1 MTADRYHELCA
12 RHRWNV
18 PDDFNIAA
26 AVCGRHAEE
35 RARVAIYWEDESG
48 ANAIL
53 SFWDLQQQANRC
65 ANALAALGIGRGDK
79 VAIMLPQ
86 RFETAIAHIAC
97 YQLGA
102 VAVPLSFLFGP
113 EALEYRL
120 QNSETAV
127 AIVDPASL
135 PNLTPIRDRLPGL
148 KHAIGVAGARESFL
162 LDWDRL
168 LQNASSRF
176 SPVATRATD
185 PALLVYTSGT
195 TGPPKGALMPQQC
208 LLGNLPGFVY
218 SHDQFPHDG
227 DVFWSPA
234 DWAWTGGLMDA
245 LLPTL
250 YFGCPIVGYRGRFE
264 PERALAL
271 IEKYRVRNTFLFP
284 TALKMTMKALP
295 RPRDKYDLNLRSMMS
310 AGEAVGT
317 TVFAWAREALGV
329 TINEMFGQTEMN
341 YIVGNSHMLWPAK
354 PGSMGRPYP
363 GHRIAVLDD
372 EGSPVANG
380 EMGEVAV
387 NRVAPDGSRDP
398 VFFLEYFKNPEG
410 TAKKFS
416 GDWCRTGDLATQD
429 DEGYLWYQGRS
440 DDMFKASGYRI
451 GPSEIEN
458 CLVKH
463 PAVANAAIVP
473 SPDETRGNVVKAYIV
488 LAPGHDPSP
497 VLEDAI
503 QRHVREHLAP
513 YEYPKEIEFVAALP
527 MTTTG
532 KVQRAVLR
540 QRELERKKDAL
551 AR

>member
-1 MTADRYHELCA
+1 MTVDRYRELCA

-18 PDDFNIAA
+18 PHDFNIAA
-26 AVCGRHAEE
+26 AVCGRHASDG
-35 RARVAIYWEDESG
+35 ARVAIYWEDESG
-48 ANAIL
+48 ATTTL
-53 SFWDLQQQANRC
+53 SFGELQRQANRC
-65 ANALAALGIGRGDK
+65 ANALAALGVVRGDK
-79 VAIMLPQ
+79 IAIMLPQ
-86 RFETAIAHIAC
+86 RPETAIAHIAC

-102 VAVPLSFLFGP
+102 IAVPLSFLFGP

-120 QNSETAV
+120 QNSEAAV

-135 PNLTPIRDRLPGL
+135 PNLAPIRDRLPGL
-148 KHAIGVAGARESFL
+148 RHAIGVAGARDAWL
-162 LDWDRL
+162 LDWDQL
-168 LQNASSRF
+168 LQKASDEF
-176 SPVATRATD
+176 SPVTTRATD
-185 PALLVYTSGT
+185 PAILVYTSGT

-218 SHDQFPHDG
+218 SHDQFPQPD

-250 YFGCPIVGYRGRFE
+250 YFGRAVVGYRGRFD

-284 TALKMTMKALP
+284 TALKMMMKAVP
-295 RPRDKYDLNLRSMMS
+295 RPRERYDVDMRSMMS

-317 TVFAWAREALGV
+317 TVFGWTQEALGV

-341 YIVGNSHMLWPAK
+341 YIVGNSHTLWPAK

-372 EGSPVANG
+372 EGRPSAPG

-387 NRVAPDGSRDP
+387 NRFAPDQTLDP
-398 VFFLEYFKNPEG
+398 VFFLEYFKNSEA

-440 DDMFKASGYRI
+440 DDMFKAAGYRI

-458 CLVKH
+458 CLVRH

-473 SPDETRGNVVKAYIV
+473 SPDETRGNVIKAYIV

-497 VLEDAI
+497 ALEDAI

-513 YEYPKEIEFVAALP
+513 YEYPKEIEFIAALP

-532 KVQRAVLR
+532 KVQRGVLR
-540 QRELERKKDAL
+540 QRELERKKDGI

>member
-1 MTADRYHELCA
+1 MTDDRYRELCA

-26 AVCGRHAEE
+26 AVCGRHADD
-35 RARVAIYWEDESG
+35 RALPAIYWEDESG
-48 ANAIL
+48 ASGAL
-53 SFWDLQQQANRC
+53 SFRDLQQQANRC
-65 ANALAALGIGRGDK
+65 ANALAALGVGRGDK
-79 VAIMLPQ
+79 LAIMLPQ
-86 RFETAIAHIAC
+86 RPETVIAHIAC

-102 VAVPLSFLFGP
+102 VSVPLSFLFGP

-120 QNSETAV
+120 QNSEAAV

-135 PNLTPIRDRLPGL
+135 PNLAPIRDRLPGL
-148 KHAIGVAGARESFL
+148 RHAFGVAGARESWL

-168 LQNASSRF
+168 LQKASDEF

-185 PALLVYTSGT
+185 PAILVYTSGT

-218 SHDQFPHDG
+218 SHDEFPQPG
-227 DVFWSPA
+227 DIFWSPA

-250 YFGCPIVGYRGRFE
+250 YFGCPIVGYRGRFD

-271 IEKYRVRNTFLFP
+271 MEKYRVRNTFLFP
-284 TALKMTMKALP
+284 TALKMMMKALP
-295 RPRDKYDLNLRSMMS
+295 RPRERFDIDLRSMMS

-317 TVFAWAREALGV
+317 TVFAWAQEALGV

-341 YIVGNSHMLWPAK
+341 YIVGNSHTLWPAK

-363 GHRIAVLDD
+363 GHRIVVLDD
-372 EGSPVANG
+372 EGRPTQEG

-387 NRVAPDGSRDP
+387 NRVAPDGSPDP
-398 VFFLEYFKNPEG
+398 VFFLEYFKNPEA

-429 DEGYLWYQGRS
+429 ADGYLWYQGRS
-440 DDMFKASGYRI
+440 DDMFKAAGYRI

-458 CLVKH
+458 CLVRH

-473 SPDETRGNVVKAYIV
+473 SPDETRGNVIKAYIV

-497 VLEDAI
+497 ALEDAI
-503 QRHVREHLAP
+503 QRHVRAHLAP
-513 YEYPKEIEFVAALP
+513 YEYPKEIEFIAALP

-532 KVQRAVLR
+532 KVQRGVLR
-540 QRELERKKDAL
+540 QRELERKKGAP

>member
-1 MTADRYHELCA
+1 MTVDRYREICA

-18 PDDFNIAA
+18 PHDFNIAA
-26 AVCGRHAEE
+26 AVCGRHASDG
-35 RARVAIYWEDESG
+35 ARVAIYWEDESG
-48 ANAIL
+48 ATTTL
-53 SFWDLQQQANRC
+53 SFGELQRQANRC
-65 ANALAALGIGRGDK
+65 ANALAALGVVRGDK
-79 VAIMLPQ
+79 IAIMLPQ
-86 RFETAIAHIAC
+86 RPETAIAHIAC

-102 VAVPLSFLFGP
+102 IAVPLSFLFGP

-120 QNSETAV
+120 QNSEAAV

-135 PNLTPIRDRLPGL
+135 PNLAPIRDRLPGL
-148 KHAIGVAGARESFL
+148 RHAIGVAGARDAWL
-162 LDWDRL
+162 LDWDQL
-168 LQNASSRF
+168 LQKASDEF
-176 SPVATRATD
+176 SPVTTRATD
-185 PALLVYTSGT
+185 PAILVYTSGT

-218 SHDQFPHDG
+218 SHDQFPQPD

-250 YFGCPIVGYRGRFE
+250 YFGRAVVGYRGRFD

-284 TALKMTMKALP
+284 TALKMMMKAVP
-295 RPRDKYDLNLRSMMS
+295 RPRERYDLDMRSMMS

-317 TVFAWAREALGV
+317 TVFGWTQEALGV

-341 YIVGNSHMLWPAK
+341 YIVGNSHTLWPAK

-372 EGSPVANG
+372 EGRPSAPG

-387 NRVAPDGSRDP
+387 NRFAPDQTLDP
-398 VFFLEYFKNPEG
+398 VFFLEYFKNSEA

-440 DDMFKASGYRI
+440 DDMFKAAGYRI

-458 CLVKH
+458 CLVRH

-473 SPDETRGNVVKAYIV
+473 SPDETRGNVIKAYIV

-497 VLEDAI
+497 ALEDAI

-513 YEYPKEIEFVAALP
+513 YEYPKEIEFIAALP

-532 KVQRAVLR
+532 KVQRGVLR
-540 QRELERKKDAL
+540 QRELERKKDGI